1 MHPIVLVLALLVYGA
16 AVFITVGPHRVLDV
30 SPLVWWASLSSACLC
45 LFLKTLFTSGAAKE
59 DRTCALL
66 VCFCYLHRAVFMHCT
81 VERDCFWDTPLCC
94 SLWGRT
100 VACTGELTFV
110 YMSTKHLAPSKTKL
124 VVALISIAQTL
135 SFIGVM
141 KRHYFWFFFEN
152 SIWTLCALGLA
163 VHVFLYQ
170 KRECFK
176 SVPYL
181 LLAFVFYNVVED
193 LPMYI
198 SRHNEKTHLDGYN
211 LGIVE
216 GAVDALACKV
226 ISQDAKYWDPQMLWQ
241 TLNYTLVPAA
251 CIGLMACSNGDSSKI
266 HLKIN

>member
-1 MHPIVLVLALLVYGA
+1 M
-16 AVFITVGPHRVLDV
+16 
-30 SPLVWWASLSSACLC
+30 
-45 LFLKTLFTSGAAKE
+45 
-59 DRTCALL
+59 
-66 VCFCYLHRAVFMHCT
+66 
-81 VERDCFWDTPLCC
+81 
-94 SLWGRT
+94 
-100 VACTGELTFV
+100 
-110 YMSTKHLAPSKTKL
+110 
-124 VVALISIAQTL
+124 
-135 SFIGVM
+135 
-141 KRHYFWFFFEN
+141 
-152 SIWTLCALGLA
+152 
-163 VHVFLYQ
+163 
-170 KRECFK
+170 
-176 SVPYL
+176 PYL
-181 LLAFVFYNVVED
+181 LFAFVFYNVVED